1 LNQDNL
7 PRELSLPSKAPVLAS
22 PQTPQPPAAPTPEQ
36 IRRSRRIMALLF
48 LFFALPVIASYFT
61 YYVIKPQGRTNYGEL
76 VDPQRNVKALAVGA
90 VQDASAGG
98 AQSTPATLPSELG
111 KIAPLQK
118 KWLLITIGPAV
129 CDEACSKRMFFVRQ
143 VRKTTGKEM
152 DRVER
157 VWLMTDEAMPDN
169 KLLAEHAGLQL
180 VRAKAKDLEAL
191 FPTAPG
197 NVLSDHVYLVDPLGN
212 LMMRFPKEMDASK
225 MKKDLIKLLKAS
237 RIG

>member
-1 LNQDNL
+1 
-7 PRELSLPSKAPVLAS
+7 
-22 PQTPQPPAAPTPEQ
+22 
-36 IRRSRRIMALLF
+36 MGLLF

-76 VDPQRNVKALAVGA
+76 IDPQRNVKALAVKAAA
-90 VQDASAGG
+90 VQAAQDG
-98 AQSTPATLPSELG
+98 ASELG
-111 KIAPLQK
+111 RVAPLQK
-118 KWLLITIGPAV
+118 KWMLLTVGSSQ
-129 CDEACSKRMFFVRQ
+129 CDEVCSKRMFFVRQ

-157 VWLMTDEAMPDN
+157 VWLLTDEGAPDA
-169 KLLAEHAGLQL
+169 KLLLEHEGLHL
-180 VRAKAKDLEAL
+180 LRTRAKDVEAL
-191 FPTAPG
+191 FPAGAG
-197 NVLSDHVYLVDPLGN
+197 NTVSDHVYLVDPLGN

>member
-1 LNQDNL
+1 M
-7 PRELSLPSKAPVLAS
+7 V
-22 PQTPQPPAAPTPEQ
+22 
-36 IRRSRRIMALLF
+36 LLF

-76 VDPQRNVKALAVGA
+76 VDPQRSVKALPVQSG
-90 VQDASAGG
+90 QDAV
-98 AQSTPATLPSELG
+98 SELG
-111 KIAPLQK
+111 KIAPLQQ
-118 KWLLITIGPAV
+118 KWMLLIVGPAQ
-129 CDEACSKRMFFVRQ
+129 CDEVCSKRMFFVRQ

-157 VWLMTDEAMPDN
+157 VWLLTDERAPDP
-169 KLLAEHAGLQL
+169 KLLAEHEGLQL
-180 VRAKAKDLEAL
+180 LRAKAKDLEVL
-191 FPTAPG
+191 FPASAGGTM
-197 NVLSDHVYLVDPLGN
+197 SDHVYLVDPLGN

>member
-1 LNQDNL
+1 LNQ
-7 PRELSLPSKAPVLAS
+7 SSIPSADKTTI
-22 PQTPQPPAAPTPEQ
+22 TPSAEQ
-36 IRRSRRIMALLF
+36 IRRSRWVMVLLF

-76 VDPQRNVKALAVGA
+76 IDPQRNVKSLAVSSHQVA
-90 VQDASAGG
+90 TQA
-98 AQSTPATLPSELG
+98 AQSVATTELG
-111 KIAPLQK
+111 KIAPLQQ
-118 KWLLITIGPAV
+118 KWMLITVGPAG
-129 CDEACSKRMFFVRQ
+129 CDEVCAKRMFFVRQ

-157 VWLMTDEAMPDN
+157 VWLLTDEGMPDA
-169 KLLAEHAGLQL
+169 KLLAEHEGMHLL
-180 VRAKAKDLEAL
+180 RARARDLEAL
-191 FPTAPG
+191 FPAASGQTYA
-197 NVLSDHVYLVDPLGN
+197 DHVYLVDPLGN

>member
-1 LNQDNL
+1 MNQ
-7 PRELSLPSKAPVLAS
+7 PSLQNTSN
-22 PQTPQPPAAPTPEQ
+22 TTPTPTAEQ
-36 IRRSRRIMALLF
+36 IRRSRLIMALLF
-48 LFFALPVIASYFT
+48 LFFALPVLASYYT

-76 VDPQRNVKALAVGA
+76 IDPQRNVNSLAV
-90 VQDASAGG
+90 
-98 AQSTPATLPSELG
+98 QSNQGTPSELG

-118 KWLLITIGPAV
+118 KWMLLTIGSSK

-143 VRKTTGKEM
+143 VRKTTGKDM

-157 VWLMTDEAMPDN
+157 VWLVTDESAPDV
-169 KLLAEHAGLQL
+169 KLLAEHEGLQL
-180 VRAKAKDLEAL
+180 LRAKAKDLESL
-191 FPTAPG
+191 FPAAAG
-197 NVLSDHVYLVDPLGN
+197 NTTSDHVYLVDPLGN

>member
-1 LNQDNL
+1 M
-7 PRELSLPSKAPVLAS
+7 V
-22 PQTPQPPAAPTPEQ
+22 
-36 IRRSRRIMALLF
+36 LLF

-76 VDPQRNVKALAVGA
+76 LDPQRPVKALEV
-90 VQDASAGG
+90 VASQGSSANSGV
-98 AQSTPATLPSELG
+98 ASELG
-111 KIAPLQK
+111 KIVALQK
-118 KWLLITIGPAV
+118 KWMLITVGPSS
-129 CDEACSKRMFFVRQ
+129 CDEACSKRMYFVRQ

-157 VWLMTDEAMPDN
+157 VWILTDEGKPEP
-169 KLLAEHAGLQL
+169 KLLEEHEGLSL
-180 VRAKAKDLEAL
+180 LRAKVKDLEAL
-191 FPTAPG
+191 FPASPG
-197 NVLSDHVYLVDPLGN
+197 NAMSDHVYLVDPLGN

>member
-1 LNQDNL
+1 
-7 PRELSLPSKAPVLAS
+7 
-22 PQTPQPPAAPTPEQ
+22 
-36 IRRSRRIMALLF
+36 MALLF

-76 VDPQRNVKALAVGA
+76 VDPQRNVKALMVTA
-90 VQDASAGG
+90 VQGVTGSVDQGTAQGAAQGAGG
-98 AQSTPATLPSELG
+98 SRLHSLAATGPSELG
-111 KIAPLQK
+111 KIAPLQQ
-118 KWLLITIGPAV
+118 KWMLITIGPAA

-157 VWLMTDEAMPDN
+157 VWLMTDEATPDN
-169 KLLAEHAGLQL
+169 KLLAEHVGLQL
-180 VRAKAKDLEAL
+180 LRAKTKDLEAL
-191 FPTAPG
+191 FPTAAG
-197 NVLSDHVYLVDPLGN
+197 NLMTDHVYLVDPLGN

>member
-1 LNQDNL
+1 LNQ
-7 PRELSLPSKAPVLAS
+7 PSLPSS
-22 PQTPQPPAAPTPEQ
+22 NNNTTPPTAEQ
-36 IRRSRRIMALLF
+36 IRRSRLIMALLF

-76 VDPQRNVKALAVGA
+76 IDPQRNVYSLAV
-90 VQDASAGG
+90 
-98 AQSTPATLPSELG
+98 QSNQGVASELG

-118 KWLLITIGPAV
+118 KWVLLTIGSSQ

-143 VRKTTGKEM
+143 VRKTTGKDM

-157 VWLMTDEAMPDN
+157 VWLVSDENTPDA
-169 KLLAEHAGLQL
+169 KLLAQHEGLQL
-180 VRAKAKDLEAL
+180 LRAKEKDLESL
-191 FPTAPG
+191 FPAAVG
-197 NVLSDHVYLVDPLGN
+197 NSMSDHVYLVDPLGN